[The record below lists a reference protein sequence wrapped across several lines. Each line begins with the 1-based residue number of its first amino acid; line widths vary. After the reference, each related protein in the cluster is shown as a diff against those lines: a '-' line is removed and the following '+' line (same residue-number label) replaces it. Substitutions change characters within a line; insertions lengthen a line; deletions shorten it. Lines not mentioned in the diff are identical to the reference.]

1 MGGLLRQFLLFH
13 SPGHE
18 PTLSCDRCLNMI
30 KYSRYTAR
38 KLLDQSC
45 EGTCFIMMKD
55 KRRFFILLIL
65 FLLLSPVESVK
76 AKTVKYCGFT
86 VNRTKAN
93 QKAQK
98 VKTGSTKLT
107 LKKGGFIKFTA
118 SSRGEYTFTWKSAK
132 HVKIIP
138 FFTLNKNV
146 LCCHSDEEFEVHD
159 GRAQA
164 RYYIGDIESTKY
176 GQILSGGYSSNKG
189 SIVLDQGE
197 EIFFYLKGSAKVKL
211 KITRKSL
218 KEKKLSRA
226 IIQKN
231 YERLIQEIEKTR
243 PGETEIRNLQ
253 ILIQTRKANGYDC
266 TKLEERL
273 KLAQEPAL
281 KAKIHSEYSR
291 DFEAGI
297 VLKGEKLFFVFSMEG
312 QKEKWTASFTYDK
325 STISGKKINIHVI
338 KYESNSLQYDA
349 DATADINK
357 LIYTTDIRF
366 KVNRKNK
373 KKTDNYIEED
383 ALFVVEEQFLE
394 TGKWILKDLGMSFK
408 DLGFSNARFI

>member
-1 MGGLLRQFLLFH
+1 
-13 SPGHE
+13 
-18 PTLSCDRCLNMI
+18 MI

-38 KLLDQSC
+38 KLLDHSC

-76 AKTVKYCGFT
+76 AKAVKYCGFT

-118 SSRGEYTFTWKSAK
+118 SSRGEYTFTWKSVK

-146 LCCHSDEEFEVHD
+146 LCCHTDEEFEVHE

-164 RYYIGDIESTKY
+164 RYYLGDIESTKY
-176 GQILSGGYSSNKG
+176 GQLLSGGYSSNKG
-189 SIVLDQGE
+189 SIVLDKGE

-211 KITRKSL
+211 KITRKSVKDKRL
-218 KEKKLSRA
+218 SKAKL
-226 IIQKN
+226 QKN

-243 PGETEIRNLQ
+243 PGETEIRNLKE
-253 ILIQTRKANGYDC
+253 LIQTRKANGLDC

-273 KLAQEPAL
+273 KLAQEPEL
-281 KAKIHSEYSR
+281 KTRIHSEYTK
-291 DFEAGI
+291 DFEARI
-297 VLKGEKLFFVFSMEG
+297 VLKEEKLFFVYSTEG
-312 QKEKWTASFTYDK
+312 QRKKWTASFTYDK
-325 STISGKKINIHVI
+325 STISGGKINLHVI
-338 KYESNSLQYDA
+338 RYDVNSLQYDA
-349 DATADINK
+349 EAVVDMNK
-357 LIYTTDIRF
+357 LLYTTDIRF
-366 KVNRKNK
+366 KVNKKNK

-383 ALFVVEEQFLE
+383 ALFVVENLFLE
-394 TGKWILKDLGMSFK
+394 TGNRILKDLGMSFK